1 MARRRRLILFSLACL
16 SGAFFACASP
26 PFDLVSALWFGMA
39 AFAYSLQE
47 CAEAAVPF
55 SWFRGGLLGLG
66 FGIGAN
72 VVALRF
78 VPGVITRFTPLPYSV
93 GIVALVLLA
102 ASQAL
107 RWVVAAWAWNALTR
121 RHERWRVPRPVAF
134 AVAVYIGTWVP
145 VIFPW
150 NPAGGATL
158 HPELVQL
165 ADTIGERGVSAL
177 MALSAGFLAVA
188 VRQRQLRTAWAALA
202 LPALMYLHGRV
213 RMGEIDAL
221 RARAKTATVALVQPS
236 VEATERWDRTR
247 ARHILTLLTEL
258 TQRAERDGAEL
269 TIWHESA
276 YPYEMAHA
284 SRRAPMASWT
294 MLQPGVH
301 GPVLTGL
308 VLRDGGPPLAAADF
322 QRSETERFN
331 SAIVAHGDGTLSQ
344 PYDKL
349 HLLWFGETVPLADAI
364 PWIRRTFARGLGLTP
379 GTSQVVLDV
388 GKVRATVL
396 ICFED
401 TLPAAGREAMA
412 LAPNLLVN
420 VTNDAWFTAGEAES
434 TESELHLRMAVMR
447 SIEGRRDMVRAV
459 NFGPTSWVD
468 AAGRVRGRYA
478 SITPGV
484 LLATPALLETPATL
498 YTRFGDLP
506 FALVLVAGTAAFAW
520 AAARRPR

>member
-1 MARRRRLILFSLACL
+1 MARRRLFLFSLACL

-39 AFAYSLQE
+39 AFAYLLEE

-78 VPGVITRFTPLPYSV
+78 VPGVVTRFTPLPYSV
-93 GIVALVLLA
+93 GLVALVLLA
-102 ASQAL
+102 AAQAL
-107 RWVVAAWAWNALTR
+107 RWMAAAWVWNALTQR
-121 RHERWRVPRPVAF
+121 MPWRVPRPVAF
-134 AVAVYIGTWVP
+134 AAAVYIGTWVP

-158 HPELVQL
+158 RPELVQL
-165 ADTIGERGVSAL
+165 ADIIGERGVSAW
-177 MALSAGFLAVA
+177 MALSAGFLAMA
-188 VRQRQLRTAWAALA
+188 VRQRQLRPAWAALA
-202 LPALMYLHGRV
+202 LPAAMYLHGRI
-213 RMGEIDAL
+213 RMGEIDAM
-221 RARAKTATVALVQPS
+221 RAGAETAKVALVQPS
-236 VEATERWDRTR
+236 VEATERWDRAR
-247 ARHILTLLTEL
+247 ARHILTSLTEL

-276 YPYEMAHA
+276 YPYEIAHA
-284 SRRAPMASWT
+284 SRRAPTASWT
-294 MLQPGVH
+294 ILQPGVH
-301 GPVLTGL
+301 GPVLTGA
-308 VLRDGGPPLAAADF
+308 VLRGGPPLAAADL
-322 QRSETERFN
+322 QRSGETERFN
-331 SAIVAHGDGTLSQ
+331 SAVVARGDGSLSQ

-349 HLLWFGETVPLADAI
+349 HLLWFGETVPLADTI

-379 GTSQVVLDV
+379 GTSQVVLAV

-434 TESELHLRMAVMR
+434 TESELHLRMAAMR

-459 NFGPTSWVD
+459 NYGPTSWVD

-478 SITPGV
+478 STTPGI
-484 LLATPALLETPATL
+484 LLAQPALLETPPTL
-498 YTRFGDLP
+498 YTRFGDGP
-506 FALVLVAGTAAFAW
+506 FAVLLAAGTAAVAW
-520 AAARRPR
+520 AAARRRR